1 MTDPELPVLVLVDHA
16 DGLPRG
22 TALEL
27 LTAARDL
34 GEVHAVWIGDAADD
48 AAGRLGEFGAAVV
61 HVVPVAE
68 PAASLPPAVAAA
80 VVGVMG
86 AVGAGALLL
95 ASTFENK
102 EVAARVALA
111 VGAGLVVDASA
122 VGRGEDG
129 AIVTTQQA
137 FAATWTLRGQVI
149 AARAVVALK
158 PHAMPA
164 RALESPRAPTV
175 RTHDAVAADP
185 RVRLVER
192 TPRPSSGRP
201 DLGDAQIVVVGGRG
215 TGGDFSPVEDLADAL
230 GGAVGATRVA
240 TDEGWIG
247 HEAQVGQTGV
257 TISPRLYIGAGVS
270 GAVHHRGGMV
280 ASGTVVA
287 VDTDPDAP
295 IFEFADFGV
304 VGDLFTV
311 LPQAAEE
318 VRRLR
323 AGG

>member
-111 VGAGLVVDASA
+111 VGAGLVVDASF
-122 VGRGEDG
+122 RFK
-129 AIVTTQQA
+129 I
-137 FAATWTLRGQVI
+137 
-149 AARAVVALK
+149 
-158 PHAMPA
+158 H
-164 RALESPRAPTV
+164 ESM
-175 RTHDAVAADP
+175 
-185 RVRLVER
+185 L
-192 TPRPSSGRP
+192 
-201 DLGDAQIVVVGGRG
+201 L
-215 TGGDFSPVEDLADAL
+215 L
-230 GGAVGATRVA
+230 
-240 TDEGWIG
+240 DEIY
-247 HEAQVGQTGV
+247 HF
-257 TISPRLYIGAGVS
+257 P
-270 GAVHHRGGMV
+270 MN
-280 ASGTVVA
+280 
-287 VDTDPDAP
+287 
-295 IFEFADFGV
+295 
-304 VGDLFTV
+304 
-311 LPQAAEE
+311 
-318 VRRLR
+318 RRI
-323 AGG
+323 